1 MDNAG
6 KNKLLTKEAK
16 QKGIK
21 IKMTAPNMPQMNG
34 KQCVK
39 EIKQHS
45 EFAKIPV
52 IIYSTSKYKKEID
65 EITAIGAATFLTK
78 PALFNDL
85 KIAIAEVIIKKLENI
100 SGGT

>member
-1 MDNAG
+1 
-6 KNKLLTKEAK
+6 
-16 QKGIK
+16 
-21 IKMTAPNMPQMNG
+21 MPQMNG

-45 EFAKIPV
+45 EFAEIPV

-65 EITAIGAATFLTK
+65 EIPAIGAATFLTK